1 MIYSTII
8 FTYAYLKP
16 LNIYHYAESIILKR
30 ERIVLIIFVFQE
42 PSLAWKFVQAREKV
56 EDRRIQP
63 ETFIEQFLGAQSVI
77 RQVKTK
83 YGDAVKVDL
92 LLKNTDD
99 SPKEYR
105 DNIADME
112 QHTNKNTQSQRF
124 GKAVRLMILETSV
137 NCVLKR
143 RKNS

>member
-1 MIYSTII
+1 M
-8 FTYAYLKP
+8 
-16 LNIYHYAESIILKR
+16 KR